1 MAELNARFFQRPAFL
16 HHRSD
21 HSADCGNRL
30 GDYLCCV
37 VHPQMGSAEC
47 AILSVVL
54 GTWNLALAGA
64 SGFWIGTSYAQSK
77 EPGVWREAV
86 ETRG

>member
-1 MAELNARFFQRPAFL
+1 
-16 HHRSD
+16 
-21 HSADCGNRL
+21 
-30 GDYLCCV
+30 V

-47 AILSVVL
+47 AILGVVL
-54 GTWNLALAGA
+54 GTWNLALAGV